1 MGKRILTEVGSILGI
16 TIVLALVAGP
26 ADSGWSGLIIAIALG
41 AGAVLLVA
49 AIIAVL
55 VTELLIVSPPRRRS
69 R

>member
-1 MGKRILTEVGSILGI
+1 MHLLSAVIAVGVNRGL
-16 TIVLALVAGP
+16 LALVAGP

-55 VTELLIVSPPRRRS
+55 VTELLIVSPRRRS